1 MLGQDEDT
9 VVYCIIIVRCG
20 VNRPFERTLHR
31 PTNISPPSGNRL
43 ARPPLLHSHREG
55 LVFVVVVD
63 NIVATTAVDSSLL
76 PTALAIVRLAR
87 RFGYVP
93 PIMPLLF
100 LMERVPDWARC
111 SRMSMAKRAVS
122 TRCYALSGRAEARPP
137 GGRYLWVHRYV
148 SSCSQTRAE
157 GRRRDAG
164 AP

>member
-1 MLGQDEDT
+1 MTSRDRGTSMLGQDEDT

-93 PIMPLLF
+93 TIMPLL
-100 LMERVPDWARC
+100 LTTARDKL
-111 SRMSMAKRAVS
+111 REQ
-122 TRCYALSGRAEARPP
+122 ALPI
-137 GGRYLWVHRYV
+137 
-148 SSCSQTRAE
+148 
-157 GRRRDAG
+157 D
-164 AP
+164 